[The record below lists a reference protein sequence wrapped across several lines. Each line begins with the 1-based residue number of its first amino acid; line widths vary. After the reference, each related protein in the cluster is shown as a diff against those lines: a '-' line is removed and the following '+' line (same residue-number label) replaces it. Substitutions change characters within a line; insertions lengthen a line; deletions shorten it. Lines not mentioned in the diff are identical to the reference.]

1 MNSSNPFVTKVDLLA
16 EIRSGQSGEDIPCN
30 LLPSNNNT
38 YSFASNWENIP
49 ETFLFNGVIAIILFT
64 IFMIL
69 TRIAWSDKNNEDE
82 NVNPSLISILYGYRD
97 PERWYIIP
105 RYEFLRKSSKRHEHD
120 KTSTSIY
127 VPPKLPLA
135 NPIELINY
143 DSAENSS
150 DSNEREKELEKKK
163 SVKLDDTNKEKKS
176 KPRSLSKE
184 IKFTDMTKN
193 SKSDS
198 LTKKTAKKG
207 QSGGALTLD
216 HTFFYPSILTAE
228 QLQASYLSKKLNRF
242 FGLFFKVTDADIIY
256 AKGIDAY
263 EYLLFQRHLILIM
276 FITNILCLCILLPV
290 HWYGYKETNAAISF
304 QRTTIKNMR
313 PNSVY
318 YWTHLACSVLIV
330 ICSVV
335 VLKSYR
341 ESTISKDDAQLARR
355 TLLIGNIPK
364 EQRNRLKLNRV
375 FKDYFSDSSIEAI
388 QFVYDTSTLEAYY
401 LQLAVNIVARDYC
414 LYYKSK
420 YNRDILVKPTDV
432 NEGGYCGGL
441 CRICSYCLVCFYYWP
456 KETKRLG
463 SEFYA
468 QREQYLRDEISK
480 TFSNLEPSEYAFVT
494 FKSHKDAKRAM
505 KRLANLKAIALEE
518 KHNKIFSKNY
528 TKSRSPQD
536 NNNIFNS
543 VEMMKIKSIGTN
555 SAKTKEENSK
565 ESIDPLDPRNNPHIR
580 SIRSPIHLIKS
591 NDNSTIAN
599 VNSNDQATGIELNI
613 DTVEG
618 PVTWSSRYAPHPDN
632 VEYKDLLHLTITSR
646 LTIGL
651 LYIAM
656 IIIFLFVTT
665 PNVILSALDR
675 LKILNVQSSTTSYEA
690 LLYSYLSVL
699 LQIVA
704 TNLLPYLIGII
715 AKQIPFEDTASKNHS
730 MMWKIYFFL
739 VLMVIIMPSIGMN
752 SAQTLLSSHIQLQCL
767 FPADNGAYF
776 INYVVSST
784 FLSTLLEL
792 IKPVDI
798 LTYCFILWTGRSRAD
813 YEGGRQWITREFSV
827 SMQHTG
833 VLLIFSAVMTYSISC
848 PLIAPAG
855 LLYLLVKHA
864 VDHYQLFYTYFTKKA
879 DQNLQNTICL
889 FVRVALIMML
899 FQTMV
904 ALFINTGASYF
915 SFCSQI
921 LFFITSAVFS
931 FKCFADCT
939 SAVTRETK
947 RSRYQRDFCACFYL
961 PRVIEEL
968 LKLKAI
974 PESCISR
981 RI

>member
-1 MNSSNPFVTKVDLLA
+1 MNSSNSSILKVDILA
-16 EIRSGQSGEDIPCN
+16 KIRSGQSGEDIPCN

-69 TRIAWSDKNNEDE
+69 TRMAWSDKNTEDE
-82 NVNPSLISILYGYRD
+82 NINPSLISILYGYRD

-105 RYEFLRKSSKRHEHD
+105 RYEFLRKTSRRHEHD
-120 KTSTSIY
+120 KTSTSIF

-143 DSAENSS
+143 DSAENST
-150 DSNEREKELEKKK
+150 DSNERETEKKRISK
-163 SVKLDDTNKEKKS
+163 PSDTNKEKEPKARNS
-176 KPRSLSKE
+176 SRE
-184 IKFTDMTKN
+184 MKFTNLTKN

-207 QSGGALTLD
+207 QSGTLTLD

-228 QLQASYLSKKLNRF
+228 QLQASYLSKRLNQF

-304 QRTTIKNMR
+304 QRTTIKNIR
-313 PNSVY
+313 PTSVY
-318 YWTHLACSVLIV
+318 YWTHLVCSILIVMCSVI
-330 ICSVV
+330 

-364 EQRNRLKLNRV
+364 EQRSRLKLNRV
-375 FKDYFSDSSIEAI
+375 FKDYFPNSSIEAI
-388 QFVYDTSTLEAYY
+388 QFVYDTSTLETYY

-414 LYYKSK
+414 SYYKSK
-420 YNRDILVKPTDV
+420 YKRDILVKPTDV

-441 CRICSYCLVCFYYWP
+441 CRICSYCLACFYYWP
-456 KETKRLG
+456 KESKRLG

-468 QREQYLRDEISK
+468 QREQHLRDEISK

-505 KRLANLKAIALEE
+505 KKLANLKAIALEE
-518 KHNKIFSKNY
+518 KRSRIFSKHHIR
-528 TKSRSPQD
+528 SQSPQD
-536 NNNIFNS
+536 NINYKS
-543 VEMMKIKSIGTN
+543 VETIKIKSIGN
-555 SAKTKEENSK
+555 SAKTKEEYSK
-565 ESIDPLDPRNNPHIR
+565 ESIDPLDPKNNPHIR
-580 SIRSPIHLIKS
+580 SIRSPIHPIKS
-591 NDNSTIAN
+591 NDNNTTSKN
-599 VNSNDQATGIELNI
+599 NDNNNNLAIGIELNI
-613 DTVEG
+613 DTIEG

-632 VEYKDLLHLTITSR
+632 VEYKDLLHLTITSGF
-646 LTIGL
+646 TVGL
-651 LYIAM
+651 LYFAM
-656 IIIFLFVTT
+656 IIIFIFVTT

-675 LKILNVQSSTTSYEA
+675 LKILNVQNSTTSYEA

-699 LQIVA
+699 LQIIA

-715 AKQIPFEDTASKNHS
+715 ARQIPFEDTASKNHS
-730 MMWKIYFFL
+730 MMWKIYLFL

-752 SAQTLLSSHIQLQCL
+752 SAQTLLSSNIQLQCL

-798 LTYCFILWTGRSRAD
+798 LTYCFIVWTGRSRAD

-879 DQNLQNTICL
+879 DQNLQNTICT

-931 FKCFADCT
+931 FNCFADFT
-939 SAVTRETK
+939 SAVSRETK

-961 PRVIEEL
+961 PKVIEEL

-981 RI
+981 KI